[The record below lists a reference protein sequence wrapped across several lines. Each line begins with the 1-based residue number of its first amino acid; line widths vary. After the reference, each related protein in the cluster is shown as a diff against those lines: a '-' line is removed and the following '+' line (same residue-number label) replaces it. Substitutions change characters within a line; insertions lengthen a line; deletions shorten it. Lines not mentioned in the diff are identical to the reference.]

1 MREPLIAVSDIP
13 ESGSVSADLLGR
25 RVLVTMVNG
34 KPRAYI
40 DVCPHHGGPLVLADD
55 RFTCQWHG
63 SQFEARTGHA
73 LSGPVRPDARL
84 IMLPTRVEEGT
95 LVYVYENKES
105 NGPADAGSSIDASS
119 GAERIVALDDQGA
132 AADLG

>member
-13 ESGSVSADLLGR
+13 ESGSVPADLLGR
-25 RVLVTMVNG
+25 EVLVTMVNG

-40 DVCPHHGGPLVLADD
+40 NVCPHQGGPLVLEDD
-55 RFTCQWHG
+55 HFTCQWHG
-63 SQFEARTGHA
+63 SQFDVRTGRA
-73 LSGPVRPDARL
+73 LSGPVKADARL

-105 NGPADAGSSIDASS
+105 NGPAVAGSTTDPRPVKNGS
-119 GAERIVALDDQGA
+119 
-132 AADLG
+132 

>member
-13 ESGSVSADLLGR
+13 ESGSVPADLLGR
-25 RVLVTMVNG
+25 EVLVTMVNG

-40 DVCPHHGGPLVLADD
+40 NVCPHQGGPLVLEDD
-55 RFTCQWHG
+55 HFTCQWHG
-63 SQFEARTGHA
+63 SQFDVRTGHA
-73 LSGPVRPDARL
+73 LSGPVNADARL

-105 NGPADAGSSIDASS
+105 NRPAVAGSTTDSRPVKSES
-119 GAERIVALDDQGA
+119 
-132 AADLG
+132 